1 MIRILIVAIVAFVS
15 FLSNAQTAYLIKDA
29 VSKESVP
36 FAKVYPDKGSPFLA
50 DIDGL
55 FSLPADVLSFRLHVA
70 SYRDTTVEVLNISDQ
85 VIYIQPVFQQIQE
98 VRVVAGE
105 NPAHRI
111 VDQAIARRKLNN
123 PMENDAFSYES
134 YSKFI
139 FDIDR
144 EYLAGIPDSTSDS
157 TLIRMK
163 RFFEDQHLFMLESSS
178 TRTFIPPSRDKEEIT
193 AYKVS
198 GFSDP
203 MFSTF
208 ASELQS
214 FSFYENQ
221 VQLLGKNYVN
231 PIAFGGTNRYLF
243 ILEDTTVTS
252 ADTTFTIFYRPRKGK
267 NFDGMTGRL
276 YINTKGFAIEKV
288 TASPYADTSGTKLT
302 IVQEY
307 KYTNDFKWFPYKLS
321 TELSMPI
328 NVSVEGQQIIG
339 KGSTYIRNV
348 NFDRAKMG
356 KVSFDNVSVVV
367 SEEASE
373 LKDNEWEERRE
384 FSITDREKRTYQ
396 MIDSLSEANDLNRR
410 LSALKVLT
418 EGRIP
423 MGYFNID
430 ISRFLN
436 YNEYEGVRLGAGL
449 ETARKLMKPIVIGGY
464 GAYGFRD
471 KAWKYGAYS
480 TVHLYRK
487 KGIRMDLRYQE
498 DLLERGTPGFR
509 PSTLS
514 LTNMDLYRNL
524 FIVNMERQRLAEVS
538 FTVFPKANIKM
549 MLAGN
554 FQRISFTR
562 DYNFFQNDA
571 IFQPNALT
579 ATDLAEISG
588 ELTWNIREKVM
599 LVGEQRISKGTKFPK
614 IRVRAAKGIPDL
626 FTATQDYWR
635 FNLDITQD
643 IPLIGV
649 GVFSWNLNAGKTI
662 GDVPLFLQQLG
673 NGTGKDWNLSVK
685 NTFET
690 MVPGEFYHSAQV
702 ALFTRMDLMRI
713 KTKAKWNEPQFAFHH
728 GIGYGELAN
737 RTSHN
742 ISLRSM
748 DKGYFEGGLIING
761 ILTSGVTAI
770 GVGGFYHY
778 GHYANADWKQN
789 IVPKI
794 AIAFNL

>member
-1 MIRILIVAIVAFVS
+1 MNRFLLLALAAFVS
-15 FLSNAQTAYLIKDA
+15 FLSTAQTSYFIKDA

-36 FAKVYPDKGSPFLA
+36 FVKIYPDKGSPFLA

-55 FSLPADVLSFRLHVA
+55 FHLTDEVMSIRLHVA
-70 SYRDTTVEVLNISDQ
+70 SYRDTTIETVNIIDGT
-85 VIYIQPVFQQIQE
+85 IYIQPVFQQIQE

-111 VDQAIARRKLNN
+111 IDQAIARRKLNN
-123 PMENDAFSYES
+123 PMENDAFYYES

-139 FDIDR
+139 FDMDR
-144 EYLAGIPDSTSDS
+144 EYLASIPDSTSDS

-163 RFFEDQHLFMLESSS
+163 RFFEEQHLFMLESSS

-243 ILEDTTVTS
+243 ILEDTTVVG

-276 YINTKGFAIEKV
+276 FINTKGFAIEKV
-288 TASPYADTSGTKLT
+288 TASPFADTSGTKLG

-321 TELSMPI
+321 TELIMPLT
-328 NVSVEGQQIIG
+328 VSVEGQQIVG

-348 NFDRAKMG
+348 NFDRSKIG

-367 SEEASE
+367 SEEAAE
-373 LKDNEWEERRE
+373 LKDNEWEECRE
-384 FSITDREKRTYQ
+384 FSITDREKRTYE

-423 MGYFNID
+423 MGYFNMD
-430 ISRFLN
+430 INRLLN
-436 YNEYEGVRLGAGL
+436 YNEYEGLRVGAGL
-449 ETARKLMKPIVIGGY
+449 ETSRKLMKPVVIGGY

-471 KAWKYGAYS
+471 RAWKYGAYS

-487 KGIRMDLRYQE
+487 KGIRMDLCYQE

-509 PSTLS
+509 PGNFSLS
-514 LTNMDLYRNL
+514 NQEIYRNL

-538 FTVFPKANIKM
+538 FSAFPKANIKIVV
-549 MLAGN
+549 AGN

-562 DYNFFQNDA
+562 DYNFLQS
-571 IFQPNALT
+571 NAVYQSLPVSG
-579 ATDLAEISG
+579 TDLAEVFG

-599 LVGEQRISKGTKFPK
+599 LVGEQRVSKGTKYPK
-614 IRVRAAKGIPDL
+614 IRLRVAKGIPDL

-635 FNLDITQD
+635 FNVDITQD
-643 IPLIGV
+643 IPLIGI
-649 GVFSWNLNAGKTI
+649 GVFSWKLNAARTI

-690 MVPGEFYHSAQV
+690 MVPGAFYHSSQV
-702 ALFTRMDLMRI
+702 ALFTRLDLLSI

-728 GIGYGELAN
+728 GIGYGELTN
-737 RTSHN
+737 RSSHN
-742 ISLRSM
+742 VSVRSM

-761 ILTSGVTAI
+761 ILTSGFTAI
-770 GVGGFYHY
+770 GIGGFYHY
-778 GHYANADWKQN
+778 GYYANTDWKQN

-794 AIAFNL
+794 SIAFNL